1 MIIAISG
8 KQQSGK
14 DFSAEEIIKLLPNY
28 NWKIV
33 KFADKVKDIVCLLI
47 GCTRLQLENITFKN
61 TPLGKEWEVWKVQL
75 CDNGERI
82 FSTYDEVIKY
92 CNLYGYTDIDNI
104 EYNDLTIESEFLTPR
119 KLMQLIGTNAGRNI
133 VHPSIWINAT
143 MVDYEK
149 GNRNPNWIITDL
161 RFPNEAEAI
170 KKRNSILIRLERPI
184 EQRWPGLYAE
194 YQNYKAAQ
202 EKLFFLADSVDMN
215 VEVLLFRSWIKR
227 FNNDIWK
234 TLVHESEVSLD
245 DYDKFDHIIKNDTT
259 EELITSLTKILETQ
273 IQYSKSIK
281 K

>member
-14 DFSAEEIIKLLPNY
+14 DFSAEEIKKLLPNH

-75 CDNGERI
+75 CDNGKMI
-82 FSTYDEVIKY
+82 FSTYDEVKKY
-92 CNLYGYTDIDNI
+92 CELYGYADIDNI
-104 EYNDLTIESEFLTPR
+104 AYNDLTIEYEMLTPR
-119 KLMQLIGTNAGRNI
+119 NLMQLIGTNAGRNI

-143 MVDYEK
+143 MIEYEK
-149 GNRNPNWIITDL
+149 ENKYPNWIITDL

-194 YQNYKAAQ
+194 YQNYIVAQ
-202 EKLFFLADSVDMN
+202 EKLFFLADSVDMKI
-215 VEVLLFRSWIKR
+215 EVLPFRSWIKR

-259 EELITSLTKILETQ
+259 EELITALTKILEP
-273 IQYSKSIK
+273 YFVLNKYK